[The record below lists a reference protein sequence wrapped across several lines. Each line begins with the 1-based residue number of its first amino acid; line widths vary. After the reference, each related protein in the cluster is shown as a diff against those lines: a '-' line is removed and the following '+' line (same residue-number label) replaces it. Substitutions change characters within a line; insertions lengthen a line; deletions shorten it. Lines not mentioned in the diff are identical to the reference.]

1 MAGWVPYSKWKE
13 AATLSLTNNKSKP
26 LELSKKGKEAPQPS
40 ERADQTPH
48 DPTGSRVS
56 VYPAFEKLF
65 RFIPSLE
72 RAKNYQTYAD
82 DLLAKGFPEVS
93 RHIANEAVN
102 GRLRDAVP
110 YYCGH
115 GFSQWTERWFVE
127 TVEVQLRFS
136 RCYRID

>member
-1 MAGWVPYSKWKE
+1 
-13 AATLSLTNNKSKP
+13 
-26 LELSKKGKEAPQPS
+26 
-40 ERADQTPH
+40 
-48 DPTGSRVS
+48 VS
-56 VYPAFEKLF
+56 VHPAFEKLF

-72 RAKNYQTYAD
+72 RAPKNYQTYAD

-110 YYCGH
+110 YYCVH
-115 GFSQWTERWFVE
+115 GFSQWAKRWFVE

-136 RCYRID
+136 RSYWIDRELNGFESQPNPDEQAEVLNHRNSGSP